1 MLPGGVD
8 VHTHLDADVGGLRSA
23 DDFESSTAAAACGG
37 VTTICDYAWQ
47 QRGQSLTAAIED
59 WKTRAA
65 GRAHVDYGFHVIV
78 GDASDQTLAEIPRL
92 VDLGYPSLK
101 VFVINEFGIG
111 DQGIMRALDAARKVG
126 VVINV
131 HAENGDMLDHCTRNL
146 LAAGRRDPRY
156 YAASRPV
163 IAEAEATRR
172 AIDGAGGRGDLAR
185 EVADRIVFMADGRIV
200 EEGTPEQVLER
211 PREARTQQ
219 FLKLVQD

>member
-23 DDFESSTAAAACGG
+23 DDFESSTAAAPGGG

-111 DQGIMRALDAARKVG
+111 DQAEHFSFPFDEPLLPAVAAPVPVDAVA
-126 VVINV
+126 I
-131 HAENGDMLDHCTRNL
+131 HH
-146 LAAGRRDPRY
+146 
-156 YAASRPV
+156 
-163 IAEAEATRR
+163 EATNGHTNGHGTNGHSNGHHAPVPPTTDLTVVEREMIAQVMRESGGNKSKAATKLGLTRSQLYVRLRR
-172 AIDGAGGRGDLAR
+172 YN
-185 EVADRIVFMADGRIV
+185 
-200 EEGTPEQVLER
+200 LES
-211 PREARTQQ
+211 
-219 FLKLVQD
+219 